1 MYGMAQVPEFKVENL
16 VTLVTFDNSERID
29 LNDFVRKSSESD
41 YNPERFPGVII
52 RINKPK
58 GTALLFST
66 RKMIITGVKSVRE
79 AETITSL
86 VVKKARKSRIVLE
99 NPDISVKNIVATS
112 DLKML
117 VDLDACMVS
126 LEDAM
131 YEPEIFPGLIYRIH
145 DPKSVLL
152 IFSTGKIICT
162 GCRSEEDIGKSIV
175 FTMDNVREVMDNFN
189 ESAGEIGLVS

>member
-1 MYGMAQVPEFKVENL
+1 MAQVPEFKVENL